1 LKTRPKQLLGSLPL
15 DIAQFKQRPYFGGKI
30 GGSGGGFRRV
40 PVKID
45 TPDCA
50 LVAGERSDPVTS
62 VTLAQ
67 HRLAIWKKKGDL
79 SWSQNWCYDIWL
91 NDTQL

>member
-1 LKTRPKQLLGSLPL
+1 MGH
-15 DIAQFKQRPYFGGKI
+15 QFKQRPYFGGKI

-67 HRLAIWKKKGDL
+67 HRLAIWKKKLGL
-79 SWSQNWCYDIWL
+79 RVGYKTLATASG
-91 NDTQL
+91 